1 MDFETTRPFED
12 DRRAESSREEATC
25 ELCGRAVPELT
36 RHHLIPQARHRKA
49 RNRRLFD
56 RDDVKT
62 RIALLCRPCHSNI
75 HEHIDPKAL
84 ESDYNTIEALREHP
98 DVARFTAWI
107 RDKAPDLKVG
117 FRRSRRR

>member
-1 MDFETTRPFED
+1 MSRDVTTSET
-12 DRRAESSREEATC
+12 ASESGHEAGSC
-25 ELCGRAVPELT
+25 ELCGRAVAELT

-56 RDDVKT
+56 REDVKT

-75 HEHIDPKAL
+75 HAHIDTKSL
-84 ESDYNTIEALREHP
+84 EAAYNTVESLRAHP

-107 RDKAPDLKVG
+107 RDKDPGLKVA
-117 FRRSRRR
+117 FRRGRRR